1 MATIEIDDDVY
12 EALKLPDGEKERAM
26 KTELAVSLYDR
37 GTLSFGKSR
46 TLAGLSTRDFHRLL
60 GERRIERH
68 YTREELDED
77 FRYARE

>member
-37 GTLSFGKSR
+37 GTLSFGKAR